1 MPKYTKEM
9 WTKWRNFRLSE
20 GKIKM
25 GFAGY
30 DNYFKTIESAM
41 DRVDRN
47 MKTLMKDL
55 AKDKDADYKRQVL
68 ELQRFY
74 KKYVI
79 EMKVK
84 LADWKRK
91 NT

>member
-1 MPKYTKEM
+1 
-9 WTKWRNFRLSE
+9 
-20 GKIKM
+20 
-25 GFAGY
+25 
-30 DNYFKTIESAM
+30 
-41 DRVDRN
+41 

>member
-9 WTKWRNFRLSE
+9 WTKWRDYRLSE
-20 GKIKM
+20 AKIKM

-30 DNYFKTIESAM
+30 DNYFKNIESAI

-47 MKTLMKDL
+47 MKVLIKDL
-55 AKDKDADYKRQVL
+55 ARDKDADYKRQVL

>member
-1 MPKYTKEM
+1 
-9 WTKWRNFRLSE
+9 
-20 GKIKM
+20 
-25 GFAGY
+25 
-30 DNYFKTIESAM
+30 
-41 DRVDRN
+41 
-47 MKTLMKDL
+47 MKDL